1 MTLREAVDAALQQNP
16 DVILARL
23 DQQKARYQVTIAKDP
38 FVPKVFAG
46 SGAAYTY
53 GYPNSIDGNAP
64 SIVQVK
70 TIMSIYNRPQSFQVA
85 QANEGLRA
93 TAIEVSRRQDEVVY
107 RVASLYLD
115 AEQASRSLG
124 QAQHQLESLGRV
136 KELVDARIAEG
147 RELSIESTRAK
158 VASAKAKQH
167 VDGLALDLLN
177 AETSLA
183 LVLGM
188 GPEDRVKAAV
198 AERAPLASTLSEEQA
213 IEAALENSKELKR
226 LESDMQVKNLE
237 VKHYESMRYPK
248 VDLVAQYSLFSKY
261 AFQNYFQKFQ
271 RNNAQLGASI
281 EIPILTGRGPRAYIS
296 QAQTD
301 LTKIKAEFAR
311 TRTRIAANLRRA
323 YLEMKRSE
331 GARDVARA
339 ELDLAREQL
348 TLDLAQMDEGRAPLA
363 KVEASRAAENEKWLA
378 LYESQYAAERARLDV
393 LRQTGTLQAALK

>member
-1 MTLREAVDAALQQNP
+1 
-16 DVILARL
+16 
-23 DQQKARYQVTIAKDP
+23 
-38 FVPKVFAG
+38 
-46 SGAAYTY
+46 
-53 GYPNSIDGNAP
+53 
-64 SIVQVK
+64 
-70 TIMSIYNRPQSFQVA
+70 
-85 QANEGLRA
+85 
-93 TAIEVSRRQDEVVY
+93 
-107 RVASLYLD
+107 
-115 AEQASRSLG
+115 
-124 QAQHQLESLGRV
+124 
-136 KELVDARIAEG
+136 
-147 RELSIESTRAK
+147 
-158 VASAKAKQH
+158 
-167 VDGLALDLLN
+167 
-177 AETSLA
+177 
-183 LVLGM
+183 
-188 GPEDRVKAAV
+188 
-198 AERAPLASTLSEEQA
+198 
-213 IEAALENSKELKR
+213 
-226 LESDMQVKNLE
+226 
-237 VKHYESMRYPK
+237 
-248 VDLVAQYSLFSKY
+248 VAQYSLFSKY